1 MDFDMLQDMAKAQP
15 KDVDDLIDPEEQV
28 ATEADESSLHSQS
41 ISASKAP
48 LVIPQEITSLGYFDN
63 DQQLMSILSGDHE
76 NLLLDEEDDNTT
88 EIPTTITTTTTNN
101 DPKDASMDEEQEE
114 EEEEIEDDEKARQAL
129 TLMLAEYG
137 DQL

>member
-1 MDFDMLQDMAKAQP
+1 MLQDMAKAQP

-28 ATEADESSLHSQS
+28 ATKADESSLHSQS

-48 LVIPQEITSLGYFDN
+48 LVNPQEITSLGYIDN

-114 EEEEIEDDEKARQAL
+114 EEIEDDEKARQAL

>member
-1 MDFDMLQDMAKAQP
+1 MLQDMAKAQP

-48 LVIPQEITSLGYFDN
+48 LVNPQEITSLGYIDN

-101 DPKDASMDEEQEE
+101 DPRDASMDEEQEE